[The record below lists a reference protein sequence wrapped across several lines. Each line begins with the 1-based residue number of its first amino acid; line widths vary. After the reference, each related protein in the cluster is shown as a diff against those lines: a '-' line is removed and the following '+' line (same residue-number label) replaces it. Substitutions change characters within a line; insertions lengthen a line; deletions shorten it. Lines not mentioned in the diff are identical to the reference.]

1 VKADA
6 SISMALIVDAPLAT
20 GTYRVQVD
28 LVQEGV
34 GWFSGFGSPS
44 APALI
49 VVIPDYRATLPSGP
63 ITVSRSAPRT
73 TLTATNSSS
82 ALWSAAGAAPVD
94 ISVHWLDASGAVLVW
109 DGPRTTLGRD
119 VAPGDAVTIAVS
131 LGQVP
136 AGAAT
141 LVIDLV
147 SEGVRWFE
155 AGVARPVQF
164 VP

>member
-1 VKADA
+1 
-6 SISMALIVDAPLAT
+6 
-20 GTYRVQVD
+20 VQVD

-49 VVIPDYRATLPSGP
+49 VAIPDYRATLPSGP
-63 ITVSRSAPRT
+63 ITVSRSSPLT

-82 ALWSAAGAAPVD
+82 ALWSASGAAPVD
-94 ISVHWLDASGAVLVW
+94 ISVHWLDAAGAVLVW
-109 DGPRTTLGRD
+109 DGPRTMLGRD
-119 VAPGDAVTIAVS
+119 VAPGESVTVTVS

-136 AGAAT
+136 AGAAS
-141 LVIDLV
+141 VVVDLV

-155 AGVARPVQF
+155 SGVVRPVQF
-164 VP
+164 AP